1 MKRLRI
7 LPRAEQDLDE
17 IAEHIARD
25 NLDAALGLYVA
36 ADAAFQRLAEMP
48 GIGATRNYLDSRLTC
63 LRMWPIP
70 HYPNVLVFYALLG
83 DEVHIVRI
91 LHSSRD
97 ISSLF
102 MG

>member
-1 MKRLRI
+1 MKRIRI

-25 NLDAALGLYVA
+25 NLDAALGLYAA

-48 GIGATRNYLDSRLTC
+48 EIGATRNYLDSRLTH

-70 HYPNVLVFYALLG
+70 HYKSVLVFYEFLG
-83 DEVHIVRI
+83 DEVRIVRI
-91 LHSSRD
+91 LHSARD
-97 ISSLF
+97 LSGLF
-102 MG
+102 SH